1 MGKLCNTTPHKI
13 KTVTVKTVINYSQG
27 SILEIYVH
35 YPDSIRVDMV
45 PILYR
50 ETPKSKTSS
59 GNMFF
64 GIDIL
69 Q

>member
-45 PILYR
+45 PDQVL
-50 ETPKSKTSS
+50 
-59 GNMFF
+59 
-64 GIDIL
+64 GI
-69 Q
+69 